1 MGAYYF
7 LACLLPPLPGTLG
20 EKLGVSFPEASAILK
35 RNIHPSDE
43 HLLNALLYS
52 IDTANWENLDQGR
65 GPFIEGGV
73 LSKADFE
80 NRREL
85 PDFITAF
92 EEEREKGIRRS
103 YPYDRL
109 WEIYYDNLFEQARRS
124 NCRYLLEYVPWEVEL
139 RNSLAT
145 LRAREIGKNPEDSTV
160 HGQLRDYD
168 FSPILTQL
176 KTQKNPLLS
185 ERYLD
190 EERLRRI
197 ARCEGNSVFALDAI
211 LAYVSRLMIFSRWEK
226 MSAAFDFDNFL
237 YGGGTT

>member
-20 EKLGVSFPEASAILK
+20 DKLGVPFSETSAILK
-35 RNIHPSDE
+35 RNIHPGDE
-43 HLLNALLYS
+43 HLLKALLYS
-52 IDTANWENLDQGR
+52 VDTANWENLDQGKSL
-65 GPFIEGGV
+65 FIEGGV
-73 LSKADFE
+73 HSKADFE
-80 NRREL
+80 SRREL

-92 EEEREKGIRRS
+92 QEEREKGIRRS
-103 YPYDRL
+103 YAFDRL
-109 WEIYYDNLFEQARRS
+109 WEIYYEDLLEQARRS
-124 NCRYLLEYVPWEVEL
+124 NCRYLLDYVPWEIEL
-139 RNSLAT
+139 RNSLAA
-145 LRAREIGKNPEDSTV
+145 LRAREVGRNPEDSTV
-160 HGQLRDYD
+160 LGQLRDYD
-168 FSPILTQL
+168 FSSILTQL

-197 ARCEGNSVFALDAI
+197 AHCEGNSVFALDAI
-211 LAYVSRLMIFSRWEK
+211 LAYLSRLMIFSRWEK